1 MAISTPVLGGV
12 TLPDVA
18 PDGFTEGYGYR
29 GSDREMLSGAIV
41 TDLVTASAKR
51 TFELSWHSLTEAQ
64 VATIKSAFATVDDG
78 SASLVTPL
86 GATVTV
92 TRDVGF
98 LALEIN
104 WESRGRRPRARV
116 TMKLREV

>member
-1 MAISTPVLGGV
+1 MAISTASLGGV

-18 PDGFTEGYGYR
+18 LDGFVETYGYR
-29 GSDREMLSGAIV
+29 GSDRETLSGAVV
-41 TDLVTASAKR
+41 TDLVTANAKR
-51 TFELSWHSLTEAQ
+51 TFELTWHALNESQ
-64 VATIKSAFATVDDG
+64 VATIKTAFATVDDG
-78 SASLVTPL
+78 SATLVTPL

-98 LALEIN
+98 LALEIS

-116 TMKLREV
+116 SMKLREV